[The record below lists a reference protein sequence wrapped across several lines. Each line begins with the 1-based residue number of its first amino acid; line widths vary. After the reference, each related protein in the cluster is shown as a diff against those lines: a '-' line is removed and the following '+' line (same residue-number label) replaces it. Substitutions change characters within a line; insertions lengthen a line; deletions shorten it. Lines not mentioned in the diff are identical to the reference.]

1 MYYEKGWIATIDGQ
15 ESQIYPVNYVLRGL
29 QIPAGEH
36 QIRFR
41 FEPKVIQLG
50 SSIQLV
56 AIVFLILLIAA
67 CIRQDFQNQKQL

>member
-1 MYYEKGWIATIDGQ
+1 MYYEKGWVAIIDEQ
-15 ESQIYPVNYVLRGL
+15 ESKIYPVNYVLRGL
-29 QIPAGEH
+29 QIPAGKH

-41 FEPKVIQLG
+41 FEPMVIQLG

-67 CIRQDFQNQKQL
+67 CIRQNFQQQNQA

>member
-1 MYYEKGWIATIDGQ
+1 MATIDGQ
-15 ESQIYPVNYVLRGL
+15 ESKIYPVNYVLRGL
-29 QIPAGEH
+29 QIPVGEH

-56 AIVFLILLIAA
+56 AIVFLILLIVA
-67 CIRQDFQNQKQL
+67 CIGQNFKKQKQV